1 MEDAPRDETREAA
14 PERHYD
20 LPPPQPAPVEAD
32 FASSNEQ
39 AWSPPEPSYRDEP
52 RPTQAR
58 AGMPEVEQRREQLP
72 EPAQPVVA
80 EESSSD
86 SIPESSNERQA
97 S

>member
-20 LPPPQPAPVEAD
+20 LPPPRPEPVEKD
-32 FASSNEQ
+32 FTSGNEQ

-52 RPTQAR
+52 RATQEVADEGRDAR
-58 AGMPEVEQRREQLP
+58 GRATQGA
-72 EPAQPVVA
+72 EPAAQ
-80 EESSSD
+80 ESSSD
-86 SIPESSNERQA
+86 SVPVSSNERQA